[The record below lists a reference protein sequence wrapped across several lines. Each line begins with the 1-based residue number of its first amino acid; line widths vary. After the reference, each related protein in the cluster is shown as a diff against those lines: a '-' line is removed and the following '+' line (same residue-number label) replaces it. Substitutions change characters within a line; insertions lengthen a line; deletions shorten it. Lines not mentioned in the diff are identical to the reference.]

1 MIACNTFWQ
10 AHHAKH
16 VVHILV
22 HTHTHAYTHIIE
34 SLGMDEAELF
44 NMYRE
49 VPSVARKAS
58 WALDFTKELDNP
70 NFETGEKEQDKK
82 LKR

>member
-1 MIACNTFWQ
+1 
-10 AHHAKH
+10 
-16 VVHILV
+16 
-22 HTHTHAYTHIIE
+22 
-34 SLGMDEAELF
+34 MDEAELF